1 MRMRLRVLSGF
12 GVVVLAAI
20 CAATAWSWSQS
31 YITNYRFWP
40 GATAGS
46 AWNGSLIQNYIRWDN
61 RYGGYP
67 SVGLRY
73 CRTDGS
79 CYSYVWKQVPGVFY
93 DTRTISYGQGQ
104 CHAYA
109 GNNYDV
115 YVYECRVSNG

>member
-1 MRMRLRVLSGF
+1 MFRRDRGF
-12 GVVVLAAI
+12 MIVVSALLAI
-20 CAATAWSWSQS
+20 SLPGAAGAWSQS
-31 YITNYRFWP
+31 YAFNVILRP
-40 GATAGS
+40 GWSAGS
-46 AWNGSLIQNYIRWDN
+46 QWNSSLTENYMRWDR

-79 CYSYVWKQVPGVFY
+79 CYSYMWTQSPGPMY
-93 DTRTISYGQGQ
+93 DTRTISYGRGE
-104 CHAYA
+104 CHAYG

>member
-1 MRMRLRVLSGF
+1 MRPRVFLGI
-12 GVVVLAAI
+12 GVVALAVI
-20 CAATAWSWSQS
+20 FATAAWGWSQS
-31 YITNYRFWP
+31 YIVNFRFWP

-46 AWNGSLIQNYIRWDN
+46 AWNGSLNQNYIRWDN

-79 CYSYVWKQVPGVFY
+79 CYPYVWKQVPGVFY